1 MTKLLATAAAVTAL
15 FAGQVSAADNLDQQ
29 KYFTVDPGSI
39 MIQELPSRDIGRPG
53 GPVLPPSGQLQPNSG
68 PVINPPMPPAPPPPS
83 SGPGVGPAPSAPQPS
98 FDDVIHN
105 INGTVDTIDHIVN
118 LAQKI
123 WNIIQQNQPVVN
135 IATNYANAVPYG
147 TTHWTQLQGWHQ
159 PASKR
164 YAFSMK
170 NGFGS
175 EVVKVTYQVDYTY
188 GGNLNGKGKFLTGVT
203 IEPISVTT
211 AWGYK
216 ISMLSMVP
224 DSTVVNVGTSAD
236 PVAAMQVQLDWTVHT
251 ALKDIT
257 SKAIYYVQGD
267 GLIQEMG
274 TPFKN
279 AKEAQTR
286 SQLDAVTTAIST
298 ASFN

>member
-1 MTKLLATAAAVTAL
+1 MTKLLATAAAITAL
-15 FAGQVSAADNLDQQ
+15 LAGQAVAAENVDQQ

-39 MIQELPSRDIGRPG
+39 MIQEVPSRDIGRPG
-53 GPVLPPSGQLQPNSG
+53 DGTIPGTMPKPTSG
-68 PVINPPMPPAPPPPS
+68 PVINPPMPPAPHAPS
-83 SGPGVGPAPSAPQPS
+83 VGPAPSPSAPAPS
-98 FDDVIHN
+98 FDDVIHDV
-105 INGTVDTIDHIVN
+105 NGTVAALDNIVN

-135 IATNYANAVPYG
+135 ITTNYANAVPYG
-147 TTHWTQLQGWHQ
+147 YSHWTQLQGWHQ

-164 YAFSMK
+164 YSFSMK

-175 EVVKVTYQVDYTY
+175 EVVKVIYQVDYTY
-188 GGNLNGKGKFLTGVT
+188 GGNLDGKGKFLTGVT
-203 IEPISVTT
+203 VEPISVTT

-216 ISMLSMVP
+216 VSLTSMVP
-224 DSTVVNVGTSAD
+224 DSTIANVGTSAD

-251 ALKDIT
+251 ALKDIS

-279 AKEAQTR
+279 AKEAQSR
-286 SQLDAVTTAIST
+286 AQLDAVTTAIST